1 MENKNNWNKI
11 SNDVSNTLNKIKEN
25 FEQNDSVED
34 LKDSFYSTIENSV
47 NLVKSLSDG
56 VEKTIT
62 DEEIKF
68 EVKETLSNINSE
80 LIRIKKEILNSLY
93 REQNLQ
99 NSSEEE

>member
-80 LIRIKKEILNSLY
+80 LIRIKKEILNSLH